1 MEKKTPEALRGRLE
15 GRVPGLMD
23 ARGKFAVL
31 VPLVET
37 ERGLCLLYEVRSHTL
52 RRQPGEI
59 CFPGGELEGDE
70 SVVACAL
77 RETQEELGIPPEAV
91 TVLGE
96 LDFIALRNGAT
107 MHPLA
112 GIVDPAAIDAM
123 LVSKPLLKTTLI
135 SAFQRAMGE
144 TESARP
150 QEIEFDFTGR
160 RLLVAE
166 DNQINAEIAKT
177 LLESK
182 NFEVEIAENGLRALE
197 LYTQHPAH
205 YYDAILMMALSVPAT
220 ARLM

>member
-1 MEKKTPEALRGRLE
+1 MEKKTPGALPEALRGRLE

-107 MHPLA
+107 MHPVA

-123 LVSKPLLKTTLI
+123 TPGPDEVAETFLVPLDELLALPVREYVCT
-135 SAFQRAMGE
+135 F
-144 TESARP
+144 RP
-150 QEIEFDFTGR
+150 EPPADFPYEALGIPRDYRWIPGREAVPFYVWENRVIWGLTGR
-160 RLLVAE
+160 TTKHLLS
-166 DNQINAEIAKT
+166 
-177 LLESK
+177 L
-182 NFEVEIAENGLRALE
+182 IAEVSE
-197 LYTQHPAH
+197 
-205 YYDAILMMALSVPAT
+205 
-220 ARLM
+220 

>member
-1 MEKKTPEALRGRLE
+1 MEKKMPEALRGRLE

-107 MHPLA
+107 MHPVA

-123 LVSKPLLKTTLI
+123 TPGPDEVAETFLVPLDELLALPVREYVCT
-135 SAFQRAMGE
+135 F
-144 TESARP
+144 RP
-150 QEIEFDFTGR
+150 EPPADFPYEALGIPRDYRWIPGREAVPFYVWEGRVIWGLTGR
-160 RLLVAE
+160 TTKHLLS
-166 DNQINAEIAKT
+166 
-177 LLESK
+177 L
-182 NFEVEIAENGLRALE
+182 IAEVSE
-197 LYTQHPAH
+197 
-205 YYDAILMMALSVPAT
+205 
-220 ARLM
+220 